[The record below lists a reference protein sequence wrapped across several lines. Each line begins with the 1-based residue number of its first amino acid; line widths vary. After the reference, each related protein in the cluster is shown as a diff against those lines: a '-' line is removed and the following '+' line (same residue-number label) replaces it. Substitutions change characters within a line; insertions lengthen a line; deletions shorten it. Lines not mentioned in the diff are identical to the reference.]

1 MSIYFSIE
9 TNENYTQ
16 SMCVGV
22 KHMKTIFKFLIQ
34 NFNSKQNQM
43 KAGHRIYSSMYL

>member
-9 TNENYTQ
+9 TNESYTQ
-16 SMCVGV
+16 SKSVGV
-22 KHMKTIFKFLIQ
+22 KHIKTIFRFLIQ

-43 KAGHRIYSSMYL
+43 KASRRIYSTMYL